1 MADDKKP
8 DPNDQS
14 RPFRNTETAAE
25 KPENAATSYGLED
38 HEATALDPR
47 VHELKNQRSQHRRV
61 SMPAGKTT
69 TPKGVSATPS
79 QHKVER
85 VQQVPNNESVSPEK
99 PPVDDVERVQQISV
113 YNIPTPEK
121 STVEANQVPAAPV
134 KPAEEPVGKMSPTR
148 LQEEASRVEAAHET
162 PQTIT
167 VYNPPPVQAVAQ
179 KCPKEKGEGV
189 TKTCNTDI
197 TFDPSKQYA
206 SKTTNTSGLLYDN
219 TPSQPPPPPAA
230 PSPPPPAP
238 IAAPAIVPF
247 VGGSSVQKKSK
258 QEMDEMYEL
267 AVSLVRKAGAIAL
280 SASKARPGGGN
291 KDNTIAQTSNDIEEK
306 ITRGIKDAY
315 PDHKIISAGVVARS
329 PSQKVMLTNELTWV
343 INPIDGVMNHAHGFP
358 YYSITLALI
367 MNKET
372 TFGIVYNPA
381 LNEFYA
387 ARHGEGTQLND
398 MPIRVSGQDKLNSAL
413 VLQEYNSDMSENR
426 TSGAMENAKRL
437 IRKTQALRTIG
448 SAGVGMAMVASG
460 ASDAFYF
467 FGLHVW
473 DMVAGSILI
482 TEAGGSVIDPAG
494 GSIDIMSRRVLGA
507 ASKQLAMTL
516 SVELVQDYPTPRD
529 DESLAS
535 QPLTRDFSA
544 QTEFSDSSD
553 ELESDGSRTT
563 AYHNAQ

>member
-1 MADDKKP
+1 MADDKKSN
-8 DPNDQS
+8 PNDSS
-14 RPFRNTETAAE
+14 RPLKNIQNVAE
-25 KPENAATSYGLED
+25 KPENAATSYGLEG

-61 SMPAGKTT
+61 SMVPPKPAP
-69 TPKGVSATPS
+69 TPKVVSASPS
-79 QHKVER
+79 TQRADRFSSASRDKLPIDNVER
-85 VQQVPNNESVSPEK
+85 VE
-99 PPVDDVERVQQISV
+99 QISV

-121 STVEANQVPAAPV
+121 STVVTNPVPVVPV

-167 VYNPPPVQAVAQ
+167 VYNPPPVQAVAY
-179 KCPKEKGEGV
+179 KSPKEKSEGV
-189 TKTCNTDI
+189 TKNVNTDI

-206 SKTTNTSGLLYDN
+206 SKTTNTSGMLYEN
-219 TPSQPPPPPAA
+219 TPSTPSPPPQAA
-230 PSPPPPAP
+230 AASPPPPAP
-238 IAAPAIVPF
+238 IPGSAAP
-247 VGGSSVQKKSK
+247 KKSK

-267 AVSLVRKAGAIAL
+267 AVSLVRKAGPIAL

-291 KDNTIAQTSNDIEEK
+291 KDNETNTITQVSSDIEER
-306 ITRGIKDAY
+306 ITRGIKDNY
-315 PDHKIISAGVVARS
+315 PEHKIVSAGVVARS
-329 PSQKVMLTNELTWV
+329 TSQKVILTNELTWV

-358 YYSITLALI
+358 YYCITLALI

-372 TFGIVYNPA
+372 AFGIVFNPA
-381 LNEFYA
+381 LGEFYA

-398 MPIRVSGQDKLNSAL
+398 TPIRVSGQDKLKSAL
-413 VLQEYNSDMSENR
+413 VLQEYNSDMSEYR

-437 IRKTQALRTIG
+437 IKKTQALRTIG

-473 DMVAGSILI
+473 DMVAGNILI
-482 TEAGGSVIDPAG
+482 TEAGGTVIDPAG

-507 ASKQLAMTL
+507 ASRPLALAL
-516 SVELVQDYPTPRD
+516 SAEIVQDYPIPRD

-544 QTEFSDSSD
+544 QTDFSESSD
-553 ELESDGSRTT
+553 ELESDGSRAT